1 MGCESIFYIKVKKDN
16 NWAFLPL
23 IKENDFG
30 DKELAHFYFCGWEIL
45 DIIKD
50 YAQPTFLTDEDY
62 EATGYEKDEDYNEPG
77 SYEMSYALI
86 KYLAAKEYSEAAEK
100 IAFQFTAQWSEPK
113 YQCPKCGGG
122 MCKNLMVTL
131 TTYPAQYEY
140 QCDKCGY
147 IEYQFG

>member
-1 MGCESIFYIKVKKDN
+1 MHCQTCSYYEIGNLTATAMATEDDIGTSVTR
-16 NWAFLPL
+16 LP
-23 IKENDFG
+23 
-30 DKELAHFYFCGWEIL
+30 
-45 DIIKD
+45 
-50 YAQPTFLTDEDY
+50 
-62 EATGYEKDEDYNEPG
+62 
-77 SYEMSYALI
+77 S
-86 KYLAAKEYSEAAEK
+86 AKEYREAVNK
-100 IAFQFTAQWSEPK
+100 IAFQFTTQWSEPK